1 MTIKDSEL
9 KIEEET
15 RDGELLL
22 SLTGRLN
29 TNTAPQLQEVFD
41 RIFLKKKLSIEQVK
55 IDMEGLEYL
64 SSAGLRTL
72 LTGSKLVKG
81 NLTVFHVNDEIMGVF
96 KITGFDSIL
105 NIQ

>member
-1 MTIKDSEL
+1 MTIENSEL
-9 KIEEET
+9 EIKDYT
-15 RDGELLL
+15 KDGELLL
-22 SLTGRLN
+22 RLTGRLN

-41 RIFLKKKLSIEQVK
+41 KNILDPKLSIERVR

-72 LTGSKLVKG
+72 LMGSKLVKG

-105 NIQ
+105 HIQ

>member
-41 RIFLKKKLSIEQVK
+41 RIF
-55 IDMEGLEYL
+55 
-64 SSAGLRTL
+64 
-72 LTGSKLVKG
+72 
-81 NLTVFHVNDEIMGVF
+81 
-96 KITGFDSIL
+96 
-105 NIQ
+105 